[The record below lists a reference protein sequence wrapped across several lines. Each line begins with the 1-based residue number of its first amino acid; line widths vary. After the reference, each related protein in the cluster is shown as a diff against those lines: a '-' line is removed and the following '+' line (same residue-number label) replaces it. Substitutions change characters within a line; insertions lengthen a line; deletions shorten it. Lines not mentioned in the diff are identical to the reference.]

1 MLRDLWR
8 DLHGVATELG
18 IAKPEPDTPGG
29 RTHAGNTD
37 GPPYDPAVYQRV
49 YETVLRH
56 RYVQALALSTILPTQ
71 TLSVYDFA
79 VAPPD
84 LAPTEAEADELIRDV
99 ERRYPDTAAL
109 QREISRWQ
117 DSR

>member
-1 MLRDLWR
+1 
-8 DLHGVATELG
+8 
-18 IAKPEPDTPGG
+18 
-29 RTHAGNTD
+29 
-37 GPPYDPAVYQRV
+37 VYQRV
-49 YETVLRH
+49 YEAVLRH
-56 RYVQALALSTILPTQ
+56 RNVQALALNTILPTE

-99 ERRYPDTAAL
+99 ERRYRDAAAL
-109 QREISRWQ
+109 EREIARWQ

>member
-1 MLRDLWR
+1 M
-8 DLHGVATELG
+8 
-18 IAKPEPDTPGG
+18 
-29 RTHAGNTD
+29 
-37 GPPYDPAVYQRV
+37 YQRV

-56 RYVQALALSTILPTQ
+56 RPVQALALTQILPTE

-79 VAPPD
+79 VTAPD

-99 ERRYPDTAAL
+99 ERRYPDAAAL
-109 QREISRWQ
+109 EREIARWH